1 LCLPRLSLA
10 LLSGSSLF
18 CPPLFLPLF
27 LSLAVGGRL
36 WGDTYEYERPRRLP
50 MIMRQMIH
58 EETHYAA
65 HDNARQELHE
75 AQAMEGYAWVD

>member
-1 LCLPRLSLA
+1 
-10 LLSGSSLF
+10 
-18 CPPLFLPLF
+18 
-27 LSLAVGGRL
+27 
-36 WGDTYEYERPRRLP
+36 